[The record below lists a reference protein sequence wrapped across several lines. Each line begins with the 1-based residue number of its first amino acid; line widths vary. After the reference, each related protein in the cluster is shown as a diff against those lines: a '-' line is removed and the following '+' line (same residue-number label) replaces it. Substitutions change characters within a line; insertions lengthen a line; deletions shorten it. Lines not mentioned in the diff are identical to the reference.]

1 MLHVA
6 LGVVIGR
13 ERAEGIVND
22 AAGLLPSSVHGW
34 RGTAWSNI
42 IVRFQDSEAPSLEG
56 FKTLGKDSKP

>member
-22 AAGLLPSSVHGW
+22 AAGLLPSSVGW
-34 RGTAWSNI
+34 RGTGLVYSWQI
-42 IVRFQDSEAPSLEG
+42 CGPCEAPSWKRIQNL
-56 FKTLGKDSKP
+56 DR